1 MKTITKTGMKL
12 IFSIIAMLW
21 LLVSC
26 ASSRETAAAET
37 CSSDAAMAYH
47 ELSDSQSVNSSAA
60 SRTAERTS
68 DSLIVD
74 RTCIVREADS
84 IEMADYGIHLN
95 GPQKAYVVF
104 EKEVRERIR
113 QLETLSADTFKVESS
128 NERRSLERDS
138 ISHVVRQQETVKQK
152 TERGWLEY
160 ACDVC
165 LVINCAI
172 LLFILIRKKS

>member
-1 MKTITKTGMKL
+1 
-12 IFSIIAMLW
+12 MLW

-26 ASSRETAAAET
+26 ASNREPTAAET
-37 CSSDAAMAYH
+37 FTTDASVAYH
-47 ELSDSQSVNSSAA
+47 ELSDSQSVNSSAV

-74 RTCIVREADS
+74 RTRIVREADS
-84 IEMADYGIHLN
+84 IEMADYGIHLD

-113 QLETLSADTFKVESS
+113 QLEALSNDTLKVESS

-138 ISHVVRQQETVKQK
+138 TSRSDHQLQTVELK
-152 TERGWLEY
+152 EEHGWFDHLLLG
-160 ACDVC
+160 C
-165 LVINCAI
+165 LIINATM
-172 LLFILIRKKS
+172 LLLILIKNKF

>member
-1 MKTITKTGMKL
+1 
-12 IFSIIAMLW
+12 MLW

-26 ASSRETAAAET
+26 ATNRETTAAEAHT
-37 CSSDAAMAYH
+37 NDVSVAYH
-47 ELSDSQSVNSSAA
+47 ELSDSQSVNSSAV

-74 RTCIVREADS
+74 RTRIVREADS
-84 IEMADYGIHLN
+84 IEMADYGIHIN

-113 QLETLSADTFKVESS
+113 QLEALSADTFRAESS

-138 ISHVVRQQETVKQK
+138 TSHSEHQLQTVELKS
-152 TERGWLEY
+152 EHGWFDYLLL
-160 ACDVC
+160 VC
-165 LVINCAI
+165 LIINAAVMVP
-172 LLFILIRKKS
+172 ILIKNKF

>member
-1 MKTITKTGMKL
+1 MKL

-26 ASSRETAAAET
+26 ASNRETTAAEVHT
-37 CSSDAAMAYH
+37 TDASVAYH
-47 ELSDSQSVNSSAA
+47 ELSDSQSVNSSAV
-60 SRTAERTS
+60 SRTTERTS

-74 RTCIVREADS
+74 RTRIVREADS

-104 EKEVRERIR
+104 EKEVRDRIR
-113 QLETLSADTFKVESS
+113 QLEALSADTFRAESS

-138 ISHVVRQQETVKQK
+138 TSHSELQREAVKLEK
-152 TERGWLEY
+152 RGWFDHLLLG
-160 ACDVC
+160 C
-165 LVINCAI
+165 LIINATM
-172 LLFILIRKKS
+172 LLLILIKNKF